1 MPTSFP
7 GTVDTYTVKVDN
19 VSDVLAADINNL
31 QDAVVAIQNRIGANA
46 SGAVITAIPAQTI
59 SGAKTFSGINT
70 FSALNTFT
78 NGRVQ
83 VSSAGT
89 SAMWELNIVGVHARG
104 WFLDSSGV
112 TRLSVTNGSGVASTT
127 YLEIDGSGNFT
138 AAGNVTAN
146 SDERLKNNWR
156 DLDADFLT
164 RLAMLKMGV
173 YDRTDTGQ
181 TQVGVSAQSLQAF
194 LPQAVQAG
202 DDGILSVA
210 YGNAALAACVVL
222 AREVV
227 SLRREL
233 NEMKGA

>member
-7 GTVDTYTVKVDN
+7 GTVDTYTTKVDN

-31 QDAVVAIQNRIGANA
+31 QDAVVAIQNRVGLTA
-46 SGAVITAIPAQTI
+46 SGAVVTAATAQTI
-59 SGAKTFSGINT
+59 SGNKTFTGTT
-70 FSALNTFT
+70 FLNGVQRATDLFIGQSQTLLYENVQNALAIRTGAAGSHVFT
-78 NGRVQ
+78 
-83 VSSAGT
+83 T
-89 SAMWELNIVGVHARG
+89 
-104 WFLDSSGV
+104 
-112 TRLSVTNGSGVASTT
+112 
-127 YLEIDGSGNFT
+127 IDTAGNFASPGGVT

-146 SDERLKNNWR
+146 SDERLKHNWR

-181 TQVGVSAQSLQAF
+181 TQVGVSAQSLQSF

-210 YGNAALAACVVL
+210 YGNAALVAAVEL

>member
-7 GTVDTYTVKVDN
+7 GTVDTFTLKVDS

-46 SGAVITAIPAQTI
+46 SGSVITAIPAQTI

-70 FSALNTFT
+70 FSAVNNFT
-78 NGRVQ
+78 GSRIQISGGGV
-83 VSSAGT
+83 
-89 SAMWELNIVGVHARG
+89 AMVELNVTGLHARG
-104 WFLDSSGV
+104 FYLDNAGV
-112 TRLSVTNGSGVASTT
+112 TRLAATNAAGSASTV
-127 YLEIDGSGNFT
+127 YLTSDGSGNLT

-146 SDERLKNNWR
+146 SDERLKHNWR

-181 TQVGVSAQSLQAF
+181 TQVGVSAQSLQSF
-194 LPQAVQAG
+194 LPQAVQPDA
-202 DDGILSVA
+202 DGILSVA
-210 YGNAALAACVVL
+210 YGNAALVSCVML
-222 AREVV
+222 AREVRA
-227 SLRREL
+227 LRAEL